1 MDLPQQKDITFQNPG
16 KKKLKINFLRIW
28 SLDFSSYTSYDFLIA
43 KERTPHSQK
52 CARISIDSKSI
63 PDSVTNFFEIPLQII
78 TNRRVQLFACVHH
91 NCTDKND
98 NQKKREY
105 PKRIPKEYEGKHFR
119 LLLMI
124 LC

>member
-1 MDLPQQKDITFQNPG
+1 MINDIIRFAYGKIDLPQQKDITFQNPW

-63 PDSVTNFFEIPLQII
+63 PDSVT
-78 TNRRVQLFACVHH
+78 
-91 NCTDKND
+91 
-98 NQKKREY
+98 
-105 PKRIPKEYEGKHFR
+105 
-119 LLLMI
+119 
-124 LC
+124 